1 LNLSVNGGEVLK
13 FKDYL
18 NSLADKRVTVIGAGI
33 SNTPLI
39 EALLGAGVATT
50 VCDKRT
56 RDEMGELAH
65 KFESLGAKLSLGDSY
80 LENLSADVIFRT
92 PGLMPFIPEI
102 ADAVKNGAVL
112 TSEMEAFFEVCPCK
126 KIGITGSD
134 GKTTTTSIIAELLR
148 NESFTVHCGG
158 NIGNP
163 LLCTADEIGP
173 DDMAVLELSS
183 FQLISMRKCPEIA
196 VVTNLSPNHLD
207 VHTDMEEYVEAKQNI
222 FFRQKSDEKVILNLD
237 YDITRNYA
245 KSAPGKVR
253 FFSRREIVTDGFYEQ
268 GGIIYEASGG
278 VSQAVMPISDILL
291 PGEHNIENILAAF
304 TAVQGL
310 VSHETMRKTAMTFG
324 GVAHRIELVRELRGV
339 RYYNDSIASSP
350 SRTMAGLRSF
360 NDKVILIAGG
370 KDKGIAFD
378 ELGAEIV
385 SRVKKLVLTGLT
397 AERIRDAVES
407 APGYVGQLEI
417 IVKDDFK
424 DAVCAA
430 SEAAKEGDVVI
441 LSPACTSFDRF
452 KNFEERG
459 NRFKEIVNSLD

>member
-1 LNLSVNGGEVLK
+1 LK
-13 FKDYL
+13 FKDYISGL
-18 NSLADKRVTVIGAGI
+18 IGRKVTVIGAGI

-39 EALLGAGVATT
+39 EALLGVGVDTT
-50 VCDKRT
+50 VCDMRT

-65 KFESLGAKLSLGDSY
+65 KFESLGAKLKLGADY
-80 LENLSADVIFRT
+80 LKDLDADVIFRT
-92 PGLMPFIPEI
+92 PGLMPFVPEI
-102 ADAVKNGAVL
+102 ATAVKNGAVL
-112 TSEMEAFFEVCPCK
+112 TSEMEAFFEVCPCP

-148 NESFTVHCGG
+148 NEGLTVHCGG

-163 LLCTADEIGP
+163 LLCTADEISP
-173 DDMAVLELSS
+173 DDIAVLELSS

-222 FFRQKSDEKVILNLD
+222 YIRQNSNEKVVLNLD
-237 YDITRNYA
+237 YEITRDYA
-245 KSAPGKVR
+245 KLAKSKVY
-253 FFSRREIVTDGFYEQ
+253 FFSRREVVTDGYYEQ
-268 GGIIYEASGG
+268 GGTIYEASGG
-278 VSQAVMPISDILL
+278 VSQAVMQVSDILL

-310 VSHETMRKTAMTFG
+310 VSHDTMRKTAETFG
-324 GVAHRIELVRELRGV
+324 GVAHRIELVRELKGV

-350 SRTMAGLRSF
+350 SRTIAGLRSF
-360 NDKVILIAGG
+360 SDKVILIAGG

-378 ELGAEIV
+378 DLGVEIV

-407 APGYVGQLEI
+407 APGYAGQIEI
-417 IVKDDFK
+417 IMKDDFK

-430 SEAAKEGDVVI
+430 SEVATKGDVVI

-452 KNFEERG
+452 RNFEERG
-459 NRFKEIVNSLD
+459 NLFKEIVNSLD